1 MRRIKISIHSS
12 KILIVIEWN
21 HWNKRFKHRNTC
33 QWSGTGI
40 VGTNVS
46 FFFDLGRYI
55 SFFFFKVNALIDY
68 LHLNIT
74 ITQWVILS
82 YATKIYWGERTKN
95 QFFSQKKITA
105 TVWERLRL
113 HNKRS
118 NDSLICMTKSTRILS
133 FAFLV
138 FLSNFVFP
146 FFLWII

>member
-1 MRRIKISIHSS
+1 MESLEQTFQTS
-12 KILIVIEWN
+12 KYLSVIWHRYRGNECEFFLRFGQIYIV
-21 HWNKRFKHRNTC
+21 
-33 QWSGTGI
+33 
-40 VGTNVS
+40 
-46 FFFDLGRYI
+46 
-55 SFFFFKVNALIDY
+55 FFFKVNALIDY